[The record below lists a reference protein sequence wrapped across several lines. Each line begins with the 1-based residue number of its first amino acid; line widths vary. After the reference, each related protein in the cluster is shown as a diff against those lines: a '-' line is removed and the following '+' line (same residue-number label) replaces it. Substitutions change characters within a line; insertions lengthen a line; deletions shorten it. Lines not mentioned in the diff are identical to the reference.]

1 MIIILMTAKS
11 KTISNESSQVL
22 TDPQDKPKH
31 KIEAFQDYCILSL
44 NGGEPLTHCG
54 LSFHVIMFLNKQN
67 NPIETLTSDN
77 DSQNI
82 LQWIITRSTG
92 QTKT

>member
-1 MIIILMTAKS
+1 MIAK
-11 KTISNESSQVL
+11 TFYNESSQ
-22 TDPQDKPKH
+22 DPQDKQKH
-31 KIEAFQDYCILSL
+31 KSEGFQGYYISSL
-44 NGGEPLTHCG
+44 NEDKPSTHCG